1 MLKFS
6 LQSFNRCPTPES
18 EKKME
23 QKTTHKSEMSFPVDA
38 PSIPFTER
46 TQALKRKILDAP
58 YEICL
63 ERARCYT
70 QVYRETEGIHPSL
83 RAARALERTLD
94 NMTQYILPEE
104 LLAGNRSSKLVAT
117 VIPVERGEFNAILE
131 MYMHDI
137 THRSYKP
144 FKISGSEKKELFE
157 DILPYWKKRSVR
169 YYKEQAWAKN
179 GLMLGFSLGPIAH
192 ARRIRAFG
200 TSQLAKTVRPFMVG
214 RRRDLLRTRTEV
226 ALNNPNLV
234 NNVMDVQGHLV
245 LGINNVIEKGFRG
258 IKESALEKKALHVGD
273 SGKTSFYDA
282 VVITCDAVKRFAD
295 RFARLASDMAE
306 KETDKH
312 RQLELLAMANNLN
325 RVPWETP
332 RNFYEAVQFL
342 WFTQVM
348 AIISFGV
355 VGNFAIGRPDQYLYP
370 FFKRDMETGAI
381 SQEFAVALIADLLIK
396 LSCNLYV
403 LPSFAKQTG
412 SELGAD
418 NEAVTI
424 GGVDREGRDAAN
436 ELSLIFLEAAGN
448 IKCMSNSFAIR
459 IHSQSSP
466 EFLEKVTELTSRTNG
481 PAIFNDQAI
490 IPSQQQSGCSL
501 EEARDYSIVGCV
513 EPTSSGNTYACTAG
527 NDISL
532 VGVLEMA
539 LNDGKM
545 FMIGRRAGLKTGD
558 AEKFRFFDD
567 VLEAYKKQLA
577 HVVSFMAQCV
587 NLKDEIYRDHFH
599 NPYVSLTLDGCLDN
613 GLDMTQG
620 GVKYNFGSLS
630 ARGLATVANSLTA
643 IKKAVFDEK
652 WISMSDLLTAL
663 STNFRNNE
671 VLRQR
676 LIHKI
681 PKYGCNLKEAD
692 DMARWVA
699 DQFCEEVL
707 KQKSMRGGSFRPGF
721 FSYGMH
727 VFDGMMLGA
736 TPDGRLAGEPVSNSS
751 SPSNG
756 TERSGLI
763 AVLNSNARLP
773 YEKMSNGSS
782 LNIRLSPSMFST
794 SESREKFIGLLKG
807 FVMNGNM
814 HMQLNVIDGD
824 TLRDAQQ
831 RPQIYTDMVVRV
843 SGYSAYFTDLGRP
856 LQDDL
861 IKRTQFDNY

>member
-1 MLKFS
+1 
-6 LQSFNRCPTPES
+6 
-18 EKKME
+18 ME
-23 QKTTHKSEMSFPVDA
+23 QTVFHKIETPFPVDA
-38 PSIPFTER
+38 PSIPFQER
-46 TQALKRKILDAP
+46 TQALKKKIVEAP

-70 QVYRETEGIHPSL
+70 QVYRETDGMHPSL

-117 VIPVERGEFNAILE
+117 VLPIERGEFNAILE

-144 FKISGSEKKELFE
+144 FKISDSEKKELFD

-169 YYKEQAWAKN
+169 YYKEKAWSKN
-179 GLMLGFSLGPIAH
+179 GLMLGFSSGPFAH
-192 ARRIRAFG
+192 ARRVRAFG
-200 TSQLAKTVRPFMVG
+200 TPQLAKTIRPFLVG
-214 RRRDLLRTRTEV
+214 RKRDMFRAKTEV

-258 IKESALEKKALHVGD
+258 IKETALEKKALHAGD
-273 SGKTSFYDA
+273 TGKTAFYDA
-282 VVITCDAVKRFAD
+282 VIITCDAVKRFAD
-295 RFARLASDMAE
+295 RFSRLASDMAE
-306 KETDKH
+306 KETDSRRK
-312 RQLELLAMANNLN
+312 QELLAMAGNIS

-370 FFKRDMETGAI
+370 FFKKDMEAGAI
-381 SQEFAVALIADLLIK
+381 NKEFAVALIADLLIK
-396 LSCNLYV
+396 LSCNLYI

-424 GGVDREGRDAAN
+424 GGVDREGKDAAN
-436 ELSLIFLEAAGN
+436 ELTLVFMEAAGN

-466 EFLEKVTELTSRTNG
+466 EFLGKVAELTSRTNG

-490 IPSQQQSGCSL
+490 IPSQLETGCSM

-532 VGVLEMA
+532 VGALEMA
-539 LNDGKM
+539 LNNGKI
-545 FMIGRRAGLKTGD
+545 FMIGRQAGPKTD
-558 AEKFRFFDD
+558 NAENFRSFDD
-567 VLEAYKKQLA
+567 VLDAYKKQLA

-587 NLKDEIYRDHFH
+587 NLKDEIYRDRFH
-599 NPYVSLTLDGCLDN
+599 NPYVSLTLDGCLDS
-613 GLDMTQG
+613 GMDMTEG
-620 GVKYNFGSLS
+620 GAKYNFGSLS
-630 ARGLATVANSLTA
+630 ARGLATTANSLMA

-652 WISMSDLLTAL
+652 WISMSDLLSAL
-663 STNFRNNE
+663 RTNFRDNE
-671 VLRQR
+671 VLRQK
-676 LIHKI
+676 LIHKV
-681 PKYGCNLKEAD
+681 PKYGSDSKDAD

-699 DQFCEEVL
+699 DQFCEEVIR
-707 KQKSMRGGSFRPGF
+707 QKSVRGGYFRPGF

-727 VFDGMMLGA
+727 VLDGMMLGA

-751 SPSNG
+751 SPVNG
-756 TERSGLI
+756 TERNGLI
-763 AVLNSNARLP
+763 GVLNSNSRLP
-773 YEKMSNGSS
+773 YEKMTNGSS
-782 LNIRLSPSMFST
+782 LNIRLGPSMFAT
-794 SESREKFIGLLKG
+794 AERKEKFIAFLKS
-807 FVMNGNM
+807 FVINNNM
-814 HMQLNVIDGD
+814 HMQINVVDSE
-824 TLRDAQQ
+824 TLKDAQQ
-831 RPQIYTDMVVRV
+831 RPQMYADMVVRV
-843 SGYSAYFTDLGRP
+843 SGYSAYFNDLGKP
-856 LQDDL
+856 VQDD
-861 IKRTQFDNY
+861 IIRRTQFESY